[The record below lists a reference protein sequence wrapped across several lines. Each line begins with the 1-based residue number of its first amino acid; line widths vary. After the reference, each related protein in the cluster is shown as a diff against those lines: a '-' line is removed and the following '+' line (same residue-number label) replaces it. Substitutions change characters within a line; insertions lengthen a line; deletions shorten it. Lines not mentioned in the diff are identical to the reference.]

1 MCIIG
6 PVGDSYVGWV
16 SVAADRVLRSP
27 GSGVAGRDGLGWRGV
42 RWACC
47 TLNGARV
54 DCNGSWCVTDWH
66 DARWMV
72 SGSVLRFQ
80 VVSVGSMVM
89 GGLASLGV
97 AGGGRSGWLQ
107 LSVDIF

>member
-1 MCIIG
+1 MCILG

-42 RWACC
+42 RWARC
-47 TLNGARV
+47 TLDGARV
-54 DCNGSWCVTDWH
+54 DCNGSWCVTDWR
-66 DARWMV
+66 DVRWMV

-80 VVSVGSMVM
+80 VLFLGGSIVM
-89 GGLASLGV
+89 GARIV
-97 AGGGRSGWLQ
+97 RVVGGGR
-107 LSVDIF
+107 

>member
-1 MCIIG
+1 MCILG

-54 DCNGSWCVTDWH
+54 DCNGSWCVTDWRGV
-66 DARWMV
+66 RWMV
-72 SGSVLRFQ
+72 S
-80 VVSVGSMVM
+80 VSVAAIPSVEVSGRVHGD
-89 GGLASLGV
+89 GGLAC
-97 AGGGRSGWLQ
+97 
-107 LSVDIF
+107 